1 MMCCKIGEDMAD
13 TFEIRKL
20 ISLDRNEILPVIGG
34 YESDEKFAVEKTE
47 TGEET
52 LFRIHPVRLAQ
63 PHGSSFED
71 DFNEAD
77 MERYREYVAQ
87 GCSLAA
93 YSGKKM
99 VALAVCQLLRWN
111 CSMQVW
117 EFHVTKEFQ
126 HQGIGRALM
135 EQVFTKAR
143 EEGARVV
150 FLETQ
155 NTNVPAI
162 RFYRSLGFS
171 LDALDLSF
179 YTNHDVEDGEVAF
192 FMKKKLT

>member
-1 MMCCKIGEDMAD
+1 MAD
-13 TFEIRKL
+13 TCEIRKL
-20 ISLDRNEILPVIGG
+20 TSLDRNEILPVIGG

-47 TGEET
+47 VGEET
-52 LFRIHPVRLAQ
+52 MFRVYPVRLAQ

-71 DFNEAD
+71 DFNDAD

-93 YSGKKM
+93 YWGGGM
-99 VALAVCQLLRWN
+99 VAVAICQMLRWN
-111 CSMQVW
+111 FSMQVW
-117 EFHVTKEFQ
+117 EFHVMKEFQ
-126 HQGIGRALM
+126 HRGIGRVLM

-192 FMKKKLT
+192 FMKKKLL